1 MIKNNSSDKINS
13 TDNMGG
19 TYNEVTPSVTLG
31 KNNLNLS
38 AKSSSSSQE
47 SASSTS
53 GNPGQTSTQESQEA
67 GQNWPPSLQEFV
79 NNSFIRSSL
88 LSNSD
93 KVMFNTQLQSLM
105 EKALSTGKIWEN
117 DWETQK
123 IPILDKSCKKL
134 ELECLN
140 KKPKTKREDLTPT
153 STVFLPPPKRQKTK
167 KKQSNTLPATLPAT
181 PNITTKSSNTEV
193 FGLNKESEFN
203 SAEKK
208 KQRMARF
215 GAESLTPEPFKRI
228 NEASST
234 KVIVGK
240 CEDLEKH
247 YLRLTSEPDPYKVRP
262 QRVLEKSVKFILDKY
277 KGDLLAGYSYVNNQ
291 FKSIRQ
297 DLTVQHI
304 KNDFAMQVYET
315 HARIAIENN
324 DLGEFNQCQSQ
335 LKYLYYLKKKSDKN
349 LSNNV
354 YSVELE
360 FTCYRIIYMLM
371 MGNYSEIYK
380 LRLELCSNKPKAKG
394 KKQIEL
400 LDCIEKAFLLQS
412 YQIHGDYHK
421 FFNTYNFFKSIP
433 SMNLA
438 SHLIKHFLV
447 SKERIK
453 SLNTIAKSYR
463 KLPVPF
469 LVEELKFTSNAEDD
483 VDNWNTFLTKYN
495 LLQFLVLGTDFDCA
509 ASRGILQSIVV
520 QNGFRKIDIKGQI

>member
-1 MIKNNSSDKINS
+1 
-13 TDNMGG
+13 MGG
-19 TYNEVTPSVTLG
+19 TYNEVTPSLTLG
-31 KNNLNLS
+31 KNNLNIS
-38 AKSSSSSQE
+38 SKSSSSSQNP
-47 SASSTS
+47 ASSTS
-53 GNPGQTSTQESQEA
+53 NSGQTNIKSQEA

-79 NNSFIRSSL
+79 NTSFIRSSL
-88 LSNSD
+88 LSNAD
-93 KVMFNTQLQSLM
+93 KITFNTQLQSLM

-117 DWETQK
+117 DWKSQK

-134 ELECLN
+134 ELECLT
-140 KKPKTKREDLTPT
+140 KKPRVKNQEQTPT

-167 KKQSNTLPATLPAT
+167 KKQMTTDTLRSTLPAT
-181 PNITTKSSNTEV
+181 PNISNKSANTELA
-193 FGLNKESEFN
+193 GLKGGKDSEFN

-215 GAESLTPEPFKRI
+215 GAESLTPEPFKRTS
-228 NEASST
+228 ETSST
-234 KVIVGK
+234 KVIIGK

-247 YLRLTSEPDPYKVRP
+247 YLRLTSEPDPYRVRP

-277 KGDLLAGYSYVNNQ
+277 KKDSQTGYSYVNNQ

-335 LKYLYYLKKKSDKN
+335 LKYLYYLKKKSDKA

-354 YSVELE
+354 YTVELE

-380 LRLELCSNKPKAKG
+380 LKLELCSNTPKPKG

-412 YQIHGDYHK
+412 YQINGDYHK
-421 FFNTYNFFKSIP
+421 FFNTYDYFKSIP
-433 SMNLA
+433 SMKLA
-438 SHLIKHFLV
+438 AHLIKHFLV

-453 SLNTIAKSYR
+453 SLNIIAKSYR
-463 KLPVPF
+463 KLPISF
-469 LVEELKFTSNAEDD
+469 MVEELKLTNKTEDD
-483 VDNWNTFLTKYN
+483 IDNWNTFLTKYN
-495 LLQFLVLGTDFDCA
+495 LLQFLVLDTDFDCS
-509 ASRGILQSIVV
+509 ASRGVLQNIVV
-520 QNGFRKIDIKGQI
+520 QNGFRKIDIKGQV

>member
-1 MIKNNSSDKINS
+1 
-13 TDNMGG
+13 MGG
-19 TYNEVTPSVTLG
+19 TYNEVTPSLTLG
-31 KNNLNLS
+31 KSNLKVS

-47 SASSTS
+47 PASSTS
-53 GNPGQTSTQESQEA
+53 SNSGQANIRESQEA
-67 GQNWPPSLQEFV
+67 SQNWPPSLQEFV
-79 NNSFIRSSL
+79 NTSFIRSSL

-93 KVMFNTQLQSLM
+93 KVIFNTQLQSLM
-105 EKALSTGKIWEN
+105 EKALSIGKIWEN
-117 DWETQK
+117 DWESQK

-140 KKPKTKREDLTPT
+140 KKTKTKRQELNPT

-167 KKQSNTLPATLPAT
+167 KKQITRDTLPTALPATLPAT
-181 PNITTKSSNTEV
+181 PNITTKSSNTEIV
-193 FGLNKESEFN
+193 VGLKGNNDSGFN

-215 GAESLTPEPFKRI
+215 GAESLTPEPFKRV

-277 KGDLLAGYSYVNNQ
+277 KRDLLAGYSYVNNQ

-335 LKYLYYLKKKSDKN
+335 LKYLYYLKKRSDKN
-349 LSNNV
+349 LTNDV

-380 LRLELCSNKPKAKG
+380 LRLELCSNKPKTKG

-421 FFNTYNFFKSIP
+421 FFNTYKFFKSIP

-453 SLNTIAKSYR
+453 SLNTMAKSYR
-463 KLPVPF
+463 KLPVLF
-469 LVEELKFTSNAEDD
+469 LMEELKFTNDAEDD
-483 VDNWNTFLTKYN
+483 IDNWNTFLTKYN
-495 LLQFLVLGTDFDCA
+495 LLQFLVLDTDFDCA
-509 ASRGILQSIVV
+509 ASRGVLLSIVV